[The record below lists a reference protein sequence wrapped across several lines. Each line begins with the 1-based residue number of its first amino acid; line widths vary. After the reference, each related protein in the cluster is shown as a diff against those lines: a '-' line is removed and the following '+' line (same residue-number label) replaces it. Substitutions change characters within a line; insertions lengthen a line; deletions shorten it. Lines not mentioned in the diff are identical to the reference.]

1 MTFFDILQAQVILE
15 LQYHPPDGNVDTGWD
30 SGVLPA
36 PVPISGEPIEQPYK
50 PLILDKDH
58 ADGTMSE
65 RSFSTTRGASMTD
78 AERRQ
83 SHMYMEMSN
92 RPAGRPP
99 SMPNIPMHFKNGGL
113 AQETEMSR

>member
-1 MTFFDILQAQVILE
+1 MGIPLFQAQVILD
-15 LQYHPPDGNVDTGWD
+15 LQYHPPDGTVDTGWD
-30 SGVLPA
+30 SGILPA
-36 PVPISGEPIEQPYK
+36 PVPISGEPIEQPYQ
-50 PLILDKDH
+50 PLILDGSH

-65 RSFSTTRGASMTD
+65 RSFSRGASMTE

-113 AQETEMSR
+113 TQETETR